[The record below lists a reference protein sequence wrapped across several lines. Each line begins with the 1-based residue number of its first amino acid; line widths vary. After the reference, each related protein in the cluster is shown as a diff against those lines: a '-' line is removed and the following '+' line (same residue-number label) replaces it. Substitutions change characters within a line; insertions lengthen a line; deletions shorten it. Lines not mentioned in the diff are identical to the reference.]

1 MRHGRDKADG
11 FGMTGIE
18 IIVIA
23 AATVAGPIL
32 AVQAQKW
39 VERATER
46 RRARRSIFHAL
57 MSNRATRLS
66 DDFVRALNLID
77 LEFSPGKL
85 GVRAKDRAVIDA
97 WRFLFGDYH
106 LLPRTTQE

>member
-1 MRHGRDKADG
+1 
-11 FGMTGIE
+11 MTGIE
-18 IIVIA
+18 IFVIA
-23 AATVAGPIL
+23 STTIAGPIL

-57 MSNRATRLS
+57 MSNRATRLN

-77 LEFSPGKL
+77 LEFSQGK
-85 GVRAKDRAVIDA
+85 GGSKDRDVINA
-97 WRFLFGDYH
+97 WRS
-106 LLPRTTQE
+106 LLVSPCEPGSPTVRSGVDGMEPAD